1 MTIEEYLR
9 GLVCYD
15 IPDNTLSAILF
26 KRNVIA
32 GFDVGDL
39 EERDR
44 DLCLAEVYMWC
55 ATTPSAKNNTEDADG
70 NWKHV
75 EGGWQTSAYDERQMR
90 AMAKELF
97 DKWGENSTAIKKITL
112 INL

>member
-1 MTIEEYLR
+1 MLVTWRSVTATFALR
-9 GLVCYD
+9 RCICGA
-15 IPDNTLSAILF
+15 PP
-26 KRNVIA
+26 R
-32 GFDVGDL
+32 
-39 EERDR
+39 
-44 DLCLAEVYMWC
+44 
-55 ATTPSAKNNTEDADG
+55 AKNNTEDADG

-75 EGGWQTSAYDERQMR
+75 EGGWQTSAYDKRQMR